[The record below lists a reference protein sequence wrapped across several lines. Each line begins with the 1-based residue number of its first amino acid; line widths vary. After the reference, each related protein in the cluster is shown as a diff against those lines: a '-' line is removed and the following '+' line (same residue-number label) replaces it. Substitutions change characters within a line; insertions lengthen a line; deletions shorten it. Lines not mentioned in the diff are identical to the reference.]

1 MAILIATRGPK
12 FGECNICG
20 DKAKLTEDH
29 TPPKGCISIGQVEL
43 HHITEHLTFER
54 TKSKGRLSQNGV
66 KYRTLCSSCNSGLLG
81 LQYDPTFIN
90 FVNGIG
96 NLLRSGLQLP
106 PVISIKTKPQKLMR
120 SLLGHMSAQGVGRYK
135 TEPMAES
142 IRDYFLDET
151 QPLPSEIKIYFW
163 PYPFKPHVM
172 ARDYTYGDI
181 RVQEPFRIWFLKFF
195 PVAFLVTFN
204 EPAPYVFPY
213 VCLSS
218 WGKEKV
224 DFEVDIPINLRSIT
238 PRYWPEAPTENSFLV
253 CGQAAIVSFN
263 RKKLAS

>member
-1 MAILIATRGPK
+1 MAILIATWGPK

-43 HHITEHLTFER
+43 HHITEHLIFER
-54 TKSKGRLSQNGV
+54 TKSKGRLSQDGV
-66 KYRTLCSSCNSGLLG
+66 KYRTLCGRCNNSLLG
-81 LQYDPTFIN
+81 IKYDPTFIN

-106 PVISIKTKPQKLMR
+106 PIMPIRVAPQKLMR
-120 SLLGHMSAQGVGRYK
+120 SLLGHLSAQGVGSYK
-135 TEPMAES
+135 TEPMAEY
-142 IRDYFLDET
+142 IRNYFLDET
-151 QPLPSEIKIYFW
+151 QSLPGEIKIYFW
-163 PYPFKPHVM
+163 PYPFKRHVM
-172 ARDYTYGDI
+172 ARGCTYDDI
-181 RVQEPFRIWFLKFF
+181 RVQSPFRIWFLKFF

-204 EPAPYVFPY
+204 EPAPYSFPY

-218 WGKEKV
+218 WGKEKF

-238 PRYWPEAPTENSFLV
+238 PGYWPEAPTENSFLV
-253 CGQAAIVSFN
+253 YGQEAIVSFN
-263 RKKLAS
+263 RKKFAS